1 MNRAI
6 NKTQIFAG
14 IGLLFAGTFYYY
26 FFRNADQTYFIQ
38 LFGLTPQ
45 LIEPHPFLQKLGYSL
60 PTFIHVFAFSLLTAG
75 LMANSQKGYAAACLF
90 WFGIN
95 VLFEFGQKYDSWV
108 IQFVPGWFSNFI
120 FLENSKSYFL
130 KGLFDYFDLL
140 SITLG
145 ALVAYLVLLKTA
157 HKEKKNEKK
166 TLKCR

>member
-38 LFGLTPQ
+38 LFGL
-45 LIEPHPFLQKLGYSL
+45 ILQKLGYSL

-120 FLENSKSYFL
+120 FLENTQGPF
-130 KGLFDYFDLL
+130 
-140 SITLG
+140 
-145 ALVAYLVLLKTA
+145 
-157 HKEKKNEKK
+157 
-166 TLKCR
+166 